1 MEVFFN
7 GYGSWFYEQEI
18 PGHWFPRLYSV
29 TQAGSTFIALPCDDD
44 ELRKPFRS
52 IGFFNLT
59 RDDAFAYNII
69 KDTSLINNLLPP
81 SRDFPPGTLGDLT
94 NRLEI
99 GGLWAKKDNFYF
111 LIDRNQPFILDF
123 DFKDQNQTT
132 PTEKPSPTE
141 TNLSPQKEP
150 RIAIHKVIY
159 RAFNSI
165 NKPVMDISP
174 DDVMAVI
181 KAEFEQWKESK
192 VTRVFDV
199 KGFITDIVGKEIYW
213 HTPHKD
219 ITPLTYANFCRKVK
233 DLKRKAC
240 GNG

>member
-69 KDTSLINNLLPP
+69 KDTSLINKLLPP

-123 DFKDQNQTT
+123 DFKDQDKPT
-132 PTEKPSPTE
+132 PTENPNTTEKKPTCG
-141 TNLSPQKEP
+141 TLF
-150 RIAIHKVIY
+150 IHNVIDC
-159 RAFNSI
+159 AFFSI
-165 NKPVMDISP
+165 DKPANKISP
-174 DDVMAVI
+174 EEVMTVI
-181 KAEFEQWKESK
+181 KAEIDEWKK
-192 VTRVFDV
+192 KGITRKIDKHGVILKIEDN
-199 KGFITDIVGKEIYW
+199 KIYW
-213 HTPHKD
+213 SSHHKD
-219 ITPLTYANFCRKVK
+219 TDKPFLYRSFCDSVRK
-233 DLKRKAC
+233 LKAMLAASDTK
-240 GNG
+240 